1 MMYPHSP
8 VTPVII
14 IMILFL
20 MSLDAQILATVVCIP
35 TGILM
40 LRQCRQS
47 GEENTE
53 DSAKYDPLA
62 VVGGAGMLFFGLCI
76 MINYIFK

>member
-1 MMYPHSP
+1 MYSRFNIP
-8 VTPVII
+8 PVII

-40 LRQCRQS
+40 LSHAGSQGKTIQKPQRNMTRS
-47 GEENTE
+47 
-53 DSAKYDPLA
+53 PL
-62 VVGGAGMLFFGLCI
+62 
-76 MINYIFK
+76 